1 MNLNRILG
9 EELYMKQIVVAFL
22 VALTAGIVVFG
33 LPSESQAQVTIS
45 GVTVSV
51 AGGTPASFS
60 IWSSQVLNTGQTLVL
75 AQNAA
80 QSSTAPVYNFDI
92 SDVTCPTLP
101 KPPGCP
107 AAVVSGTVNGVP
119 FSFTDTSQ
127 ALTLKN
133 QDVEPNIV
141 LNEAQR
147 YTQLGSLTVN
157 GLIITVSVGY
167 ADNLHTDACGTFA
180 TSIGLPGSS
189 TCFPEI
195 FGGGFG
201 ATQATFFQGTPQFKP
216 VTFIPGTQPN
226 HCTTGATCW
235 DSGAILFSATTA
247 PPSNFITV
255 TQGGWGA
262 PPNGNNPGAF
272 LVANFAS
279 LPSPFFIGCTTGFT
293 LTFTSAGAI
302 EAFLPQGGPPGVL
315 DASAT
320 NPTSRTSAGVFA
332 GQVLA
337 LQLNVSFSN
346 AGKLPPGLAGFV
358 VPGLGV
364 TVGQVLADAN
374 KALGGCGF
382 PSYAPTA
389 SQLNDIVT
397 SINEMFD

>member
-133 QDVEPNIV
+133 QDVEPNVV

-167 ADNLHTDACGTFA
+167 ADNLHTGACGAFA

-201 ATQATFFQGTPQFKP
+201 ATQATFFQGTPQLAPAGF
-216 VTFIPGTQPN
+216 VQGNQPN
-226 HCTTGATCW
+226 HCNTTTATCW
-235 DSGAILFSATTA
+235 DSGAILFSASPAPVLEGRMTGGGSIFTVAGDIPGSGIRVTHGFELRCDATDDRQNLEINIHNPANDMFHLGDLTA
-247 PPSNFITV
+247 ATCIDDPNIVPNPPKAGFDT
-255 TQGGWGA
+255 
-262 PPNGNNPGAF
+262 
-272 LVANFAS
+272 
-279 LPSPFFIGCTTGFT
+279 FIGVGKGSFNGVDGYTINF
-293 LTFTSAGAI
+293 TFTDAGEPGTADTAKYLI
-302 EAFLPQGGPPGVL
+302 WLDSNNNGIVDGGEVPVLMTGPQLL
-315 DASAT
+315 DDGNHQAHK
-320 NPTSRTSAGVFA
+320 N
-332 GQVLA
+332 
-337 LQLNVSFSN
+337 
-346 AGKLPPGLAGFV
+346 
-358 VPGLGV
+358 
-364 TVGQVLADAN
+364 
-374 KALGGCGF
+374 
-382 PSYAPTA
+382 
-389 SQLNDIVT
+389 
-397 SINEMFD
+397 